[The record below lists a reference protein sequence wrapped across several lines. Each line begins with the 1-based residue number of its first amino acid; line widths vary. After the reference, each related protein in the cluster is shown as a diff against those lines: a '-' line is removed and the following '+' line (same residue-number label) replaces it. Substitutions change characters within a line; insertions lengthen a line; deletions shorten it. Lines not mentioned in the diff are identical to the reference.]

1 MKPWLLLFLWQIPRL
16 LFGQT
21 DTMFVELVSGGTKAY
36 SIVTIN
42 QITFQHGDTILSV
55 DDLEK
60 MNSIFSSFTLKQN
73 YPNPFNPT
81 TTIEYEIPKQG
92 NVDVAIFDIQGR
104 KVRELE
110 KSVRDVG
117 SFQVIWDSRN
127 DAGRTVASGTYFYRV
142 QFNGSQLVN
151 KLLLL
156 K

>member
-16 LFGQT
+16 LFSQT
-21 DTMFVELVSGGTKAY
+21 DTMFVELLTGSIKAY
-36 SIVTIN
+36 PVSVIN
-42 QITFQHGDTILSV
+42 QLTFSKEGPSSV
-55 DDLEK
+55 EDLEK
-60 MNSIFSSFTLKQN
+60 MSSIFTSFALKQN

-81 TTIEYEIPKQG
+81 TTIEYEIPKAG
-92 NVDVAIFDIQGR
+92 DVEVTIFDIQGR

-110 KSVRDVG
+110 KSTRNTG
-117 SFQVIWDSRN
+117 SYRVVWDSRN
-127 DAGRTVASGTYFYRV
+127 DAGRIVASGTYFYRI